1 MGFKITRDYKG
12 LTKLKKDVESLEDTL
27 LEAGFFEED
36 RYGPEN
42 DNLYVATVAF
52 WNERGIGV
60 PRRSFLEPA
69 FLDPGNLGW
78 YRSMTLKVMQE
89 ALNGNN
95 FTPQLKALG
104 EQLKGDI
111 QVNIEDYPGS
121 NSRQWVEIKGFDD
134 PLFYT
139 GKMLDSVKYK
149 IRRK

>member
-1 MGFKITRDYKG
+1 MGFRITRDFKEFN
-12 LTKLKKDVESLEDTL
+12 KLQKSLKRLEETI

-36 RYGPEN
+36 RYGPDN
-42 DNLYVATVAF
+42 GNLYVAQVAF

-60 PRRSFLEPA
+60 PRRPFLQPA
-69 FLDPGNLGW
+69 FTDPGNLGW
-78 YRSMTLKVMQE
+78 YRSMVLRVMNE
-89 ALNGNN
+89 ALEGRDY
-95 FTPQLKALG
+95 TAKLKALG

-149 IRRK
+149 IGRK